1 MYVQYAKDLERA
13 KKIIKNANSA
23 KMATSMNSEKQR
35 FNTRLG
41 DLERLDNGSF
51 RSENGRIIWDSWEA
65 YVESLQ
71 TDIEKNSK

>member
-1 MYVQYAKDLERA
+1 
-13 KKIIKNANSA
+13 
-23 KMATSMNSEKQR
+23 MATSMNSEKQR